1 MHFERLT
8 DADDPR
14 LPAALAL
21 YGASF
26 PPHEQRQTASQ
37 RTILQNE
44 EYHFDLVYDGE
55 TWVGLMLNWETADF
69 VYVEHFCIS
78 PEKRNHQYGARAL
91 ALLRER
97 GRNVILEIDPPADD
111 ISRRRK
117 GFYERCGFAENPY
130 PHIHPPYHAENHGH
144 DLVVMSCP
152 RALKAAEYDAFAEYL
167 TDTVMSACY

>member
-1 MHFERLT
+1 MHFERLP

-14 LPAALAL
+14 LPA
-21 YGASF
+21 
-26 PPHEQRQTASQ
+26 
-37 RTILQNE
+37 
-44 EYHFDLVYDGE
+44 
-55 TWVGLMLNWETADF
+55 
-69 VYVEHFCIS
+69 
-78 PEKRNHQYGARAL
+78 AL

-117 GFYERCGFAENPY
+117 GFYERCGFVENPY

-144 DLVVMSCP
+144 NLVVMSCP

-167 TDTVMSACY
+167 TNTVMSACY

>member
-1 MHFERLT
+1 MHFERLP
-8 DADDPR
+8 DADDLR

-37 RTILQNE
+37 RTILQNA

-69 VYVEHFCIS
+69 IYVEHFCIS

-91 ALLRER
+91 
-97 GRNVILEIDPPADD
+97 
-111 ISRRRK
+111 
-117 GFYERCGFAENPY
+117 
-130 PHIHPPYHAENHGH
+130 
-144 DLVVMSCP
+144 
-152 RALKAAEYDAFAEYL
+152 KAAEYDAFAEYL
-167 TDTVMSACY
+167 TNTVMSACY

>member
-1 MHFERLT
+1 MHFERLP

-37 RTILQNE
+37 RTILQNA

-69 VYVEHFCIS
+69 IYVEHFCIF

-97 GRNVILEIDPPADD
+97 G
-111 ISRRRK
+111 
-117 GFYERCGFAENPY
+117 GFVENPY

-144 DLVVMSCP
+144 NLVVMSCP

-167 TDTVMSACY
+167 TNTVMSACY